1 MKKEIN
7 GKTKIIGI
15 IGKNT
20 ESSFSPF
27 IHNYIILK
35 HSLNFRYLPFQVAET
50 DLGKAIQGIRAL
62 NIKGVNVIFPYKEKV
77 IEFLDEV
84 EESARRIGAVN
95 TIVNNKGVLIG
106 YNTDVIGFKKSLQ
119 EDGKFIIKE
128 KKAVILGAGGATRA
142 VVYALLEEGI
152 EEICIFNRTLEKAK
166 KIKQD
171 LSSFFPK
178 SRVNVFPLEGEDLK
192 DEIENSHLL
201 VNTTSLGMAP
211 QIDHTPLP
219 DEKLFHSNLLVF
231 DLVYHPT
238 KTLFLRQ
245 AERAGAKII
254 NGLPMLVY
262 QGIESFYL
270 WTGLRTE
277 GKEEL
282 EIIERITKI
291 AKKLQGKEKKDQNAK
306 IS

>member
-15 IGKNT
+15 IGKNI
-20 ESSFSPF
+20 ENSLSPL
-27 IHNYIILK
+27 IHNKIILK
-35 HSLNFRYLPFQVAET
+35 YSLNFCYLPFKVKEN
-50 DLGKAIQGIRAL
+50 DLSKAIQGIKAL
-62 NIKGVNVIFPYKEKV
+62 SIRGVNITFPYKEKA
-77 IEFLDEV
+77 IEFLDEL

-95 TIVNNKGVLIG
+95 TIVNNKGFLTG

-119 EDGKFIIKE
+119 EDGKFVIKE
-128 KKAVILGAGGATRA
+128 KKAVILGAGGVARA
-142 VVYALLEEGI
+142 VVYALLEEEI
-152 EEICIFNRTLEKAK
+152 EKICIFNRTLEKAK
-166 KIKQD
+166 KIKQN

-178 SRVNVFPLEGEDLK
+178 SRISVFPLEEDDLK
-192 DEIENSHLL
+192 DKIEKAHLL

-211 QIDHTPLP
+211 RVDNTPLP
-219 DEKLFHSNLLVF
+219 DEKLFHPNLLVY
-231 DLVYHPT
+231 DLIYHPA

-270 WTGLRTE
+270 WTGFKPE
-277 GKEEL
+277 GKEVL
-282 EIIERITKI
+282 KMIKRIT
-291 AKKLQGKEKKDQNAK
+291 
-306 IS
+306 